1 MRDLGTVISQILQ
14 VIPVEEEDLR
24 YELESWLDRS
34 NSNSIDAWNEV
45 GDILYNFIFCD
56 FYPEI
61 GWQDEVER
69 IWTGDDDSDEL
80 INSNF

>member
-1 MRDLGTVISQILQ
+1 MRNLETVISQILE

-24 YELESWLDRS
+24 YELESWLDRY
-34 NSNSIDAWNEV
+34 NSNSIEAWNEI
-45 GDILYNFIFCD
+45 GDILYNYIFSD

-61 GWQDEVER
+61 GWQDQVER

-80 INSNF
+80 DYSNF

>member
-1 MRDLGTVISQILQ
+1 MRNLETVISQILE

-24 YELESWLDRS
+24 YELESWLDRY
-34 NSNSIDAWNEV
+34 NSNSIEAWNEI
-45 GDILYNFIFCD
+45 GDILYNYIFSD

-61 GWQDEVER
+61 GWQDQVER

-80 INSNF
+80 NYSNF

>member
-1 MRDLGTVISQILQ
+1 MRDLETVISQILE

-24 YELESWLDRS
+24 YELESWLDRY
-34 NSNSIDAWNEV
+34 NSNSIEAWNEI
-45 GDILYNFIFCD
+45 GDILYNYIFSD

-61 GWQDEVER
+61 GWQDQVER

-80 INSNF
+80 DYSNF

>member
-1 MRDLGTVISQILQ
+1 MRDLGTVISQILK
-14 VIPVEEEDLR
+14 VIPIEEEDLR

-69 IWTGDDDSDEL
+69 IWTGDDDSDKL
-80 INSNF
+80 TNSNF

>member
-14 VIPVEEEDLR
+14 IIPIEEEDLR

>member
-14 VIPVEEEDLR
+14 VIPIEEEDLR

>member
-14 VIPVEEEDLR
+14 IIPVEEEDLR